1 MNQLAQKI
9 IQTCEA
15 VFNANSNNCSGF
27 AKAVSTTF
35 DIELSGLADEI
46 VDEIKTGEWVRINNG
61 TDAKSKADDGWLVI
75 GGLKGHDNNPPQSH
89 GHVVV
94 VVSGPLD
101 GAHHKYPTAYW
112 GKLGSI
118 GKKNTPVNFAWN
130 SASRD
135 KVIYAGIKLS

>member
-9 IQTCEA
+9 IQRCEA

-27 AKAVSTTF
+27 AKAVSTAF

-46 VDEIKTGEWVRINNG
+46 VDEIKTGEWVSLSDGI
-61 TDAKSKADDGWLVI
+61 DAKNKADDGWLVI
-75 GGLKGHDNNPPQSH
+75 GGLKGHDNNPSQSH

-101 GAHHKYPTAYW
+101 GAHH
-112 GKLGSI
+112 
-118 GKKNTPVNFAWN
+118 NTPRPTGEN
-130 SASRD
+130 
-135 KVIYAGIKLS
+135 